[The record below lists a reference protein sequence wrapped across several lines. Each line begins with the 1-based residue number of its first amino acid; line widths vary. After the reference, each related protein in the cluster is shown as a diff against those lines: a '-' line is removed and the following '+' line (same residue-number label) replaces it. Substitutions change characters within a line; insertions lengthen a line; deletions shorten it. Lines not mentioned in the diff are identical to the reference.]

1 MGPPRPDREPD
12 ERRNDQPHLPRA
24 RRLDRAPTAIHR
36 LDEPGRPGLQRR
48 APYTVCVGGRRRRLR
63 ERAQAV
69 VGCRQDLDALPG
81 KRNAITC
88 TQPAN
93 DLRGSAMARSPRAQ
107 LDGVR

>member
-1 MGPPRPDREPD
+1 
-12 ERRNDQPHLPRA
+12 
-24 RRLDRAPTAIHR
+24 
-36 LDEPGRPGLQRR
+36 
-48 APYTVCVGGRRRRLR
+48 
-63 ERAQAV
+63 
-69 VGCRQDLDALPG
+69 LDALPG